1 MLRILRW
8 IKRGAKCVLSK
19 LFPSLRQF
27 YVLRRAEGRSR
38 KSFPQIER
46 EVSRAYSSNFSRSLN
61 WDNPQAY
68 TEKMC
73 VSKVYAAS
81 EIKTRLTDKI
91 LVRDWVRERIGEQ
104 HLIPLLGV
112 YDSFD
117 EIDFD
122 ALPDQFVI
130 KCNHDCGS
138 VTVVK
143 DKNSLDLSKLRK
155 LYRFYLR
162 RNFAWVSYELHYK
175 DIKPRILIERYMSYV
190 ETAGTDYK
198 FFCFDGKPY
207 FCRIL
212 IDHRMSFYDMDWKL
226 QPFTWKAYG
235 FYDKEVPC
243 PDRFGEMKELA
254 AELSCGFD
262 QVRVDLYLAGDNI
275 YFGEMTFTTMAGMN
289 VCNPDEWDFR
299 LGSFWNFDTSIRA
312 RKLAEF
318 HEQSRA

>member
-1 MLRILRW
+1 MTRILRG
-8 IKRGAKCVLSK
+8 IKRRVKSF
-19 LFPSLRQF
+19 LFKVFPFLERK
-27 YVLRRAEGRSR
+27 YTLMVMEKRSR
-38 KSFPQIER
+38 ASFSQIER
-46 EVSRAYSSNFSRSLN
+46 EISKAYSINFGRKLN

-81 EIKTRLTDKI
+81 EIKSRLTDKI

-104 HLIPLLGV
+104 YLIPLLGV

-117 EIDFD
+117 EIDFS
-122 ALPDQFVI
+122 ALPNQFVI

-143 DKNSLDLSKLRK
+143 DKDALNLRKLSK

-162 RNFAWVSYELHYK
+162 RNYAWPAYELHYK
-175 DIKPRILIERYMSYV
+175 DIKPRILIERYMNYI

-212 IDHRMSFYDMDWKL
+212 IDHRISFYDMDWNL

-243 PDRFGEMKELA
+243 PDHFDEMKEIA
-254 AELSCGFD
+254 AKLSRGFD

-275 YFGEMTFTTMAGMN
+275 YFGEMTFTTMGGTN
-289 VCNPDEWDFR
+289 VCEPDEWDFK
-299 LGSFWNFDTSIRA
+299 LGSLWNFDSSIRA
-312 RKLAEF
+312 KKLAEL
-318 HEQSRA
+318 HEHARA